1 MSITTDLYD
10 TLNAD
15 AGVRA
20 IVGQATSP
28 QQSKIYPSHAPESV
42 SVPLITYDRI
52 AGTRIDTLPGV
63 GDMESQ
69 LIQINCVDTT
79 PGLAQTLADAVYA
92 ALEGNGYQRNMGGP
106 IYDNSTKTY
115 FVPLDWAFLA

>member
-1 MSITTDLYD
+1 MSIVTDLYA
-10 TLNAD
+10 TLNTD

-20 IVGQATSP
+20 IVGEATSP
-28 QQSKIYPSHAPESV
+28 QQSKIYPGHAPESAA
-42 SVPLITYDRI
+42 VPLITYDRI
-52 AGTRIDTLPGV
+52 SGTRIDTLIGV

-79 PGLAQTLADAVYA
+79 PELAQALADAVYS

-106 IYDNSTKTY
+106 IYDDSTQDY
-115 FVPLDWAFLA
+115 FVPLDWAFLL

>member
-1 MSITTDLYD
+1 MSIVTDLYA

-20 IVGQATSP
+20 IVGEATSP
-28 QQSKIYPSHAPESV
+28 QQSKIYPSHAPESAT
-42 SVPLITYDRI
+42 VPLITYDRI
-52 AGTRIDTLPGV
+52 AGTRIDTIPGI

-79 PGLAQTLADAVYA
+79 PELAQDLADAVYN

-106 IYDNSTKTY
+106 IYDDSTQDY
-115 FVPLDWAFLA
+115 MVPLDWAFLL

>member
-1 MSITTDLYD
+1 MSIITDLYD
-10 TLNAD
+10 TLNAN

-28 QQSKIYPSHAPESV
+28 QESRIYASHAPESAT
-42 SVPLITYDRI
+42 VPLITYDRI
-52 AGTRIDTLPGV
+52 SGTRIDTIPGV

-79 PGLAQTLADAVYA
+79 PNSAQTLADAVYS
-92 ALEGNGYQRNMGGP
+92 ALEGNGYLRNLGGA
-106 IYDNSTKTY
+106 IYDGSTKTY
-115 FVPLDWAFLA
+115 MVPVDWSFLA

>member
-1 MSITTDLYD
+1 MSIVTDLYT
-10 TLNAD
+10 TLNSD

-28 QQSKIYPSHAPESV
+28 QQSKIYPSHAPESAA
-42 SVPLITYDRI
+42 VPLITYDRI
-52 AGTRIDTLPGV
+52 SGTRIDTIPGV

-69 LIQINCVDTT
+69 LIQINCVDAT
-79 PGLAQTLADAVYA
+79 PELSQTLADAVYS

-106 IYDNSTKTY
+106 IYDDSTQTY
-115 FVPLDWAFLA
+115 MVPLDWAFLA